1 MVMVSIHQEHITTI
15 NVYTSI
21 TEAPK
26 YIQQTLIDQ
35 KGEIDNST
43 IKVGDFNIL
52 LSMMDRSST
61 QKINKEILDLNY
73 TLDHMNL
80 RDIYRTFYPTEKNTH
95 FFSSAHGT
103 FFKID
108 QDRPQ
113 NKS

>member
-1 MVMVSIHQEHITTI
+1 MVTVSIHQEHITTI

-26 YIQQTLIDQ
+26 YIQQPLIDL

-52 LSMMDRSST
+52 LSMMDISST
-61 QKINKEILDLNY
+61 QKINKEMLDLNY

-80 RDIYRTFYPTEKNTH
+80 RNIYRTFYPTEKNTH
-95 FFSSAHGT
+95 SSQVHMEPSS
-103 FFKID
+103 
-108 QDRPQ
+108 R
-113 NKS
+113 